1 LNKHYIIIENIRKEI
16 KKLEDVR
23 WKVFFNWVKAH
34 VGIEGSELADRLAK
48 KAATDDKGEMV
59 YDKIPKDT
67 IITEGKENV
76 ITNCQEQ

>member
-1 LNKHYIIIENIRKEI
+1 
-16 KKLEDVR
+16 
-23 WKVFFNWVKAH
+23 VFFNWVKAH